1 MVRIQ
6 EGRGVKASGYGTDAS
21 EVGRREEIHV
31 SLKRAVCVVVLLGS
45 LAACSAGSTS
55 SDQTVK
61 DIAAAQDKSAQ
72 SDLTNALIAAKI
84 VYSASASYA
93 QADSSPT
100 GLVTAEA
107 MLCYVGANTP
117 SMAAAPICQS
127 GQGDASLSIAASTNA
142 WSAARMSVSGRCFWI
157 RDDTTGG
164 TKFGSGTPCTGVAAA
179 GASSSA
185 FPT

>member
-1 MVRIQ
+1 MS
-6 EGRGVKASGYGTDAS
+6 A
-21 EVGRREEIHV
+21 
-31 SLKRAVCVVVLLGS
+31 KRSALVAVLLVS

-55 SDQTVK
+55 QDQAVK

-93 QADSSPT
+93 QADSSST
-100 GLVTAEA
+100 GLVTAEP
-107 MLCYVGANTP
+107 MLCYVGASTP
-117 SMAAAPICQS
+117 SVAASPTCES
-127 GQGDASLSIAASTNA
+127 GQGDASLSIASSTNA

-157 RDDTTGG
+157 KDDTTVG
-164 TKFGSGTPCTGVAAA
+164 TTFGSGTPCTGIAAA

-185 FPT
+185 FPS